1 MEFLSHFIFLCLI
14 FLNFKLSSRVDELF
28 CSHQQI
34 VDRVQFL
41 HILMLNCFLGFVLVV
56 LAILMTLK
64 QGFTMVLIC
73 ISPGTN
79 HVELLCAYGL
89 CVFHEEFPLKL
100 LKRSSLVRNKI
111 GLLLSYE
118 NSFSFSVT
126 VG

>member
-1 MEFLSHFIFLCLI
+1 M
-14 FLNFKLSSRVDELF
+14 DELF

-34 VDRVQFL
+34 VHGVQFL
-41 HILMLNCFLGFVLVV
+41 HILTLNCFLGFVLVV

-89 CVFHEEFPLKL
+89 CGFHEELPIEVIEVLF
-100 LKRSSLVRNKI
+100 
-111 GLLLSYE
+111 
-118 NSFSFSVT
+118 T
-126 VG
+126 C